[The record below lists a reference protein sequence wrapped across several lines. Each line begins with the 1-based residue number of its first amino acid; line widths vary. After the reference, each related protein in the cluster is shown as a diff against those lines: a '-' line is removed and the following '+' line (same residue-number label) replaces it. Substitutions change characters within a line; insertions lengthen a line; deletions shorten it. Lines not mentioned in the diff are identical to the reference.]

1 MSLVMCKDCGRWVS
15 FLYVEDCQH
24 CYDVLFGRYWS
35 NRNKDVYWILT
46 RR

>member
-24 CYDVLFGRYWS
+24 CYDVLISNYWQ
-35 NRNKDVYWILT
+35 KIYDVVMCE
-46 RR
+46 